1 MGQMQRSVAADQY
14 GLARVNRERRW
25 TVIVDLVLV
34 VATLGW
40 LTVLRV
46 GTGGSGLRWGV
57 SLVLLAMIVHRVLLL
72 AERLRRRHRTRP
84 AGSLADMAMTEADP
98 TVVVPGVV
106 DPGATAA

>member
-1 MGQMQRSVAADQY
+1 MRQMQRSAAADQY
-14 GLARVNRERRW
+14 GLARVDRERRW

-46 GTGGSGLRWGV
+46 GPGGSGLRWGV

-72 AERLRRRHRTRP
+72 AERLRRRHLAQP
-84 AGSLADMAMTEADP
+84 AGSPAGAALAEVDP

-106 DPGATAA
+106 NPGATAA